1 MRKPAPLRCA
11 GLHNLLPVI
20 WRLYFNKL
28 IKLNIQFL
36 SIVPKRRDIVQ
47 VMQFL
52 QIDLPKFRF
61 TELGSKLA
69 IELNNNMHKF

>member
-28 IKLNIQFL
+28 TKLNIQFL
-36 SIVPKRRDIVQ
+36 NKR
-47 VMQFL
+47 L
-52 QIDLPKFRF
+52 QERALKA
-61 TELGSKLA
+61 G
-69 IELNNNMHKF
+69 IEKN